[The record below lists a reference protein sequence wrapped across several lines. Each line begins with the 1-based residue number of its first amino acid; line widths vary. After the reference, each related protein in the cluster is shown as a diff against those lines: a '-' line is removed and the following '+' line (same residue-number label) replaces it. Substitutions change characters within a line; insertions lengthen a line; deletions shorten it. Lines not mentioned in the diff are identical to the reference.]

1 MPKPNLHTSILFLF
15 ISTLSFAQQ
24 NSLQKADSCF
34 REKDNLHAT
43 ELYKKIL
50 KKNEYTSEHPRIFY
64 NIGYCYQ
71 QENNYN
77 EALNWFDKAIKSNYN
92 DPKVYLHYGEMK
104 MDLALYSEAIS
115 SFEMYNELSSDELKS
130 NKLIN
135 SCKFA
140 IKTLKEQP
148 LHSCV
153 NEKNI
158 NSSFSEYGLALINDK
173 LIFASTRIDEN
184 ENRLDTYTGQGFS
197 DFYESNLKNNQWS
210 TPSKIKG
217 EINTKYNEGSVFIEK
232 NMNAYYMQC
241 NGENGK
247 KDLCNILKVQF
258 DTKRNTWTKPEIL
271 NINSKGFS
279 VGHPTLSKD
288 SKTLYFVSDMPG
300 GKGGKD
306 IWKTTLIDNYWA
318 DPINISELNT
328 DENEMFPF
336 LSGDTVLFFSSD
348 GIIGMGG
355 LDLFKSRI
363 LTGDKFETPQN
374 LKTPFNSSADDFSIV
389 FSDTD
394 KGMFCSNR
402 EGGIGDDDI
411 YSFKIIPVIISV
423 SGNITDKSNNKA
435 IHNVTI
441 TIKGSDGS
449 SITTETDSKGN
460 YKVETLKS
468 NVNYT
473 ISLSKE
479 GYFGNARNLNIEN
492 EKFSKEFSKANGS
505 DFDFSLIK
513 MTKKEI
519 EIPNIYYDF
528 DSAILKEDS
537 KKELD
542 KLAIILEET
551 PSVSIIINSHTDEQ
565 GNEDYNLKLSEKRAQ
580 AVVDYLISRGI
591 SFNRLA
597 AKGFGESMPLVRNAS
612 DEKGHQKNRRTTFK
626 ASNL

>member
-1 MPKPNLHTSILFLF
+1 MLKSSLHTSILFLF

-24 NSLQKADSCF
+24 NNLQKADSCF

-140 IKTLKEQP
+140 IKTLKEKP

-328 DENEMFPF
+328 DGNEMFPF

-402 EGGIGDDDI
+402 EGGLGDDDI

-460 YKVETLKS
+460 YKVETLKP

-479 GYFGNARNLNIEN
+479 GYFGDARNLNIEN

-612 DEKGHQKNRRTTFK
+612 NEKGHQKNRRTTFK